1 MTAIT
6 VRRLLAVIGFIAKK
20 SIEMLSVLK
29 GIDMIRMVV
38 EITKAPIATGAA
50 LKNRLRSRR

>member
-1 MTAIT
+1 MTDIT
-6 VRRLLAVIGFIAKK
+6 VSRLLTEIGFIAKK

-50 LKNRLRSRR
+50 LKNKLRSRR